1 MLDKKFT
8 INYNKFRIFQTN
20 PDHILHRRL
29 FMKKV
34 IFFDVDGTLITEDE
48 RSLIPDS
55 TRRAIAQ
62 ARRNGH
68 LTFIN
73 TGRTAFN
80 LSSEVKAL
88 GFDGYICGCG
98 TYIEYNGEVLLYNR
112 LDQDYCRSIAK
123 ILRESGVV
131 PVYEHRDCLFF
142 DKMAADTAELRYFK
156 DSFLD
161 EGVRTD
167 YDVSDDNFS
176 FDKFVFWRT
185 DNDDFE
191 LLLKQLEKDFMV
203 IDRGCGFYENV
214 PKGFTKA
221 TAIGIL
227 LKKLDIPIDN
237 AYAIGDSMNDLPML
251 KAVPNS
257 IAMGG
262 AEKIYPYVSFVTKT
276 IEENGI
282 EYALKHFGII

>member
-1 MLDKKFT
+1 
-8 INYNKFRIFQTN
+8 
-20 PDHILHRRL
+20 
-29 FMKKV
+29 MKKI

-55 TRRAIAQ
+55 TKRAIAQ
-62 ARRNGH
+62 ARRNGN

-80 LSSEVKAL
+80 LSDEVKKL

-98 TYIEYNGEVLLYNR
+98 TYIEYNGDVLLYNR
-112 LDQDYCRSIAK
+112 LDQDYCRNIAE

-142 DKMAADTAELRYFK
+142 DKLAADTPDLRYFK
-156 DSFLD
+156 ECFLD
-161 EGVRTD
+161 EGIITD

-185 DNDDFE
+185 ENDDFE
-191 LLLKQLEKDFMV
+191 RLLKQIEKDFMV
-203 IDRGCGFYENV
+203 IDRGGGFYENV

-221 TAIGIL
+221 TAIDVL
-227 LKKLDIPIDN
+227 LKKLDIPVEN

-251 KAVPNS
+251 TAVPNS

-262 AEKIYPYVSFVTKT
+262 AEKIYPYVSFVTKP

-282 EYALKHFGII
+282 EYALEHFGII

>member
-1 MLDKKFT
+1 
-8 INYNKFRIFQTN
+8 
-20 PDHILHRRL
+20 
-29 FMKKV
+29 MKKI

-55 TRRAIAQ
+55 TKRAIAQ
-62 ARRNGH
+62 ARRNGN

-80 LSSEVKAL
+80 LSDEVKKL

-98 TYIEYNGEVLLYNR
+98 TYIEYNGDVLLYNR
-112 LDQDYCRSIAK
+112 LDQDYCRNIAE

-142 DKMAADTAELRYFK
+142 DKLAADTPDLRYFK
-156 DSFLD
+156 EYFLD
-161 EGVRTD
+161 KGIITD

-185 DNDDFE
+185 ENDNFE
-191 LLLKQLEKDFMV
+191 RLLKQIENDFMV
-203 IDRGCGFYENV
+203 IDRGGGFYENV

-221 TAIGIL
+221 TAIDVL
-227 LKKLDIPIDN
+227 LKKLDIPVEN

-251 KAVPNS
+251 TAVPNS

-262 AEKIYPYVSFVTKT
+262 AEKIYPYVSFVTKP

-282 EYALKHFGII
+282 EYALEHFGII

>member
-1 MLDKKFT
+1 
-8 INYNKFRIFQTN
+8 
-20 PDHILHRRL
+20 
-29 FMKKV
+29 MKKI

-55 TRRAIAQ
+55 TKRAIAQ
-62 ARRNGH
+62 ARRNGN

-80 LSSEVKAL
+80 LSDEVKKL

-98 TYIEYNGEVLLYNR
+98 TYIEYNGDVLLYNR
-112 LDQDYCRSIAK
+112 LNQDYCRNIAE

-142 DKMAADTAELRYFK
+142 DKLAADTPDLRYFK
-156 DSFLD
+156 ECFLD
-161 EGVRTD
+161 EGIITD

-185 DNDDFE
+185 ENDNFE
-191 LLLKQLEKDFMV
+191 RLLKQIENDFMV
-203 IDRGCGFYENV
+203 IDRGGGFYENV

-221 TAIGIL
+221 TAIDVL
-227 LKKLDIPIDN
+227 LKKLDIPVEN

-251 KAVPNS
+251 TAVPNS

-262 AEKIYPYVSFVTKT
+262 AEKIYPYVSFVTKP

-282 EYALKHFGII
+282 EYALEHFGII

>member
-1 MLDKKFT
+1 
-8 INYNKFRIFQTN
+8 
-20 PDHILHRRL
+20 
-29 FMKKV
+29 MKKI

-55 TRRAIAQ
+55 TRHAIAQ
-62 ARRNGH
+62 ARSNGH

-80 LSSEVKAL
+80 LSSEVKKL

-98 TYIEYNGEVLLYNR
+98 TYIEYNGEVLFYNR
-112 LDQDYCRSIAK
+112 LDQAYCRKIAE
-123 ILRESGVV
+123 ILRKSGVV

-142 DKMAADTAELRYFK
+142 DSMAADTPDLRNFK
-156 DSFLD
+156 ECFLD

-185 DNDDFE
+185 ADDAFE
-191 LLLKQLEKDFMV
+191 DLIKQIGEDFMV
-203 IDRGCGFYENV
+203 IDRGGGFYENV

-221 TAIGIL
+221 TAIDML
-227 LKKLDIPIDN
+227 LKKLGIPIEN

-251 KAVPNS
+251 TAVPNS

-262 AEKIYPYVSFVTKT
+262 AEKLYPYVSFVTKP

-282 EYALKHFGII
+282 EYALEHFGII